1 MSEWW
6 TYRPSDFVMISPR
19 TWWRLLEAHNLT
31 WWPLQGL
38 TLALGL
44 WVLAAAWRRPGPP
57 GLVAGLLLALAWVF
71 VAWAFHDQRY
81 SGVHLAAGGFAAA
94 FGAGRRTGPRPR

>member
-19 TWWRLLEAHNLT
+19 TWWRLLEAHNLA

-44 WVLAAAWRRPGPP
+44 GVLAAAWRHRGRLGWWQP
-57 GLVAGLLLALAWVF
+57 LALAWVF
-71 VAWAFHDQRY
+71 VAC
-81 SGVHLAAGGFAAA
+81 L
-94 FGAGRRTGPRPR
+94 P